1 MIEQIIEQ
9 IVDASLGI
17 IQSLGYMGIFLAMAL
32 ESAGILI
39 PSEVIM
45 PFSGFLASQGHFN
58 FWLIVAVGTV
68 ANLVGSLILYFISKS
83 GGRWLLEKYGK
94 YVLISKDEIDKGDKW
109 FKKYGIKAVFFGRII
124 PVVRTFISLPA
135 GVAKVNLLKFTI
147 FTILGSLP
155 WNFALTY
162 AGYKA
167 GENWD
172 FLGSYFRKFDILIV
186 AIVVILIV
194 LFIRSRLRKKA

>member
-135 GVAKVNLLKFTI
+135 GVAKVNLLKFAI